1 MNQEQ
6 DIGLIALDD
15 FIAAMNFDAK
25 WSIRQARSI
34 TWWGFDL
41 AQTIWVDEPVED
53 SDFSVA
59 KIHAKTEIWK
69 DVLDDPKA
77 DFFVSALNMQA
88 SLNGFIYEKK
98 NPTACFMTKK
108 NLPFLYIVPHIF
120 IKKTGLL

>member
-1 MNQEQ
+1 MNKDQ

-15 FIAAMNFDAK
+15 FIAAMDFDAK

-59 KIHAKTEIWK
+59 KIHAKTDIWK
-69 DVLDDPKA
+69 DVPDDLSTH
-77 DFFVSALNMQA
+77 FVWNETGSSGSIM
-88 SLNGFIYEKK
+88 SLHAEGYTHACSYE
-98 NPTACFMTKK
+98 
-108 NLPFLYIVPHIF
+108 
-120 IKKTGLL
+120 G